1 LICEP
6 NSFQVALENMQM
18 HAHGASYENESH
30 NKVLSEENMT
40 CKQKGPRTTI

>member
-1 LICEP
+1 
-6 NSFQVALENMQM
+6 MQI

-40 CKQKGPRTTI
+40 